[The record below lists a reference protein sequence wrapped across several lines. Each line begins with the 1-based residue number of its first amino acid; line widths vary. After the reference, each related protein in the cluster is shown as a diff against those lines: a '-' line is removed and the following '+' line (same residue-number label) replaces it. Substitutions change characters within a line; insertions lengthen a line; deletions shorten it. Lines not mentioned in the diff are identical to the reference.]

1 MKFRTF
7 IDDGRNMAKLDRNTL
22 LAKAA
27 SAMGP
32 STHELLRNLDKKYA
46 IADYVQIGE
55 ILAKNH
61 ALEPLLTECYSNVT
75 KFFGRQRLRLE
86 LFSDPEGSQT
96 KLFVIIPTDLP
107 VKIARQKLRELDENW
122 WVDASSRS
130 GGDLNIDLEYL
141 H

>member
-1 MKFRTF
+1 
-7 IDDGRNMAKLDRNTL
+7 
-22 LAKAA
+22 
-27 SAMGP
+27 MGP
-32 STHELLRNLDKKYA
+32 LTYELLRNLNEKYS

-55 ILAKNH
+55 LLAKNH
-61 ALEPLLTECYSNVT
+61 ALEPLLAECYSNVT

-86 LFSDPEGSQT
+86 LFSDPEGSET